1 MKPNSAIKPVVAPA
15 AGIMPTNSPYNTPA
29 NKATI
34 ISIMGNPPSLSAK
47 VPFYFREFTTELLY
61 IRALVV
67 IRFYLLSFQIF
78 SNFSEVYTNL
88 SLLPQ
93 SRFV

>member
-1 MKPNSAIKPVVAPA
+1 
-15 AGIMPTNSPYNTPA
+15 PA

-34 ISIMGNPPSLSAK
+34 ISIMGNPPSLNAK

-67 IRFYLLSFQIF
+67 IRFYLYKISH
-78 SNFSEVYTNL
+78 
-88 SLLPQ
+88 
-93 SRFV
+93 